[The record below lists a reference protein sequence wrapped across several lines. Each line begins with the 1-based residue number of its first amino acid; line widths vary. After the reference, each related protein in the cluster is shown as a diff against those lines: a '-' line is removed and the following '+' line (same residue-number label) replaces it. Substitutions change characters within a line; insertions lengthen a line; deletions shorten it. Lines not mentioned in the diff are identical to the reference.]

1 MHIREGEFPMTH
13 LYSYAMPVG
22 RVLIALIFIMAG
34 FGKFADPG
42 SSAGYMAAFGVPTL
56 LLWPAAIFELVA
68 GIFILIG
75 FQPASRLC
83 CWQASASYPR

>member
-1 MHIREGEFPMTH
+1 MTH